1 MASVKR
7 RTEKQAAQNRVERRK
22 EKTRR
27 LLIEGARG
35 LFYEKGLHLTKVE
48 DITERAD
55 VGKGT
60 FYRYFETK
68 EVLVQEILQEGFD
81 ILLSRLRDALQ
92 STDCDNSMAQALIG
106 AQVRFYL
113 QHPDYLLLFHQVRG
127 SLRMSALSEK
137 ALRGV
142 YNGYLA
148 RLAEMVH
155 PALPGAAGSAHTA
168 QELAMAL
175 SAFTSGLLIDHLF
188 FDKGGVHVRRKEI
201 QTQLERS
208 IQALI

>member
-1 MASVKR
+1 MPS
-7 RTEKQAAQNRVERRK
+7 RVERRK
-22 EKTRR
+22 ERTRR

-35 LFYEKGLHLTKVE
+35 LFYEKGLYLTKVE

-81 ILLSRLRDALQ
+81 ILLARLEKALQ
-92 STDCDNSMAQALIG
+92 SADCDSSMAQTLIS
-106 AQVRFYL
+106 AQLRFYL

-127 SLRMSALSEK
+127 SLRMNSPSVKE
-137 ALRGV
+137 LRAV

-148 RLAEMVH
+148 RLAEIVH
-155 PALPGAAGSAHTA
+155 PVVHGAARSANSA

-188 FDKGGVHVRRKEI
+188 FDKGGVHASRKAI